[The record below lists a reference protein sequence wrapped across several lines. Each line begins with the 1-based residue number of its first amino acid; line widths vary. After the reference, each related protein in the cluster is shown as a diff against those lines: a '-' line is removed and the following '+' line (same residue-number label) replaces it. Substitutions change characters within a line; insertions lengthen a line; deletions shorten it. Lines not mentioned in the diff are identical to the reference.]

1 MNRRATSSRAAA
13 ARRAQAA
20 KAGRDRQRRERE
32 TRIDAALTDYYQAVT
47 EAEQIRDT
55 ARLKA
60 ERVTGDA
67 ELAAAR
73 PDAAARDAVRRLRDL
88 LGGMA
93 EVAELCGISVTTV
106 REFLAA
112 ASSDGDAAAAGD
124 DGGPPVGGPAGDAAP
139 GPAVAAG
146 GAAGGFASGAPPAPV
161 GADDAGS
168 HEDAAVPAVPPEGSG
183 DDGTA

>member
-47 EAEQIRDT
+47 EAEQIRDA

-112 ASSDGDAAAAGD
+112 AVSDDEPA
-124 DGGPPVGGPAGDAAP
+124 VGGPAADVGPDPAA
-139 GPAVAAG
+139 GPDPVAAD
-146 GAAGGFASGAPPAPV
+146 GAAGGFVSGAPPAPV
-161 GADDAGS
+161 GADDTGS
-168 HEDAAVPAVPPEGSG
+168 HEDAAVPAVAPERSG